1 MAPHTDYSKQV
12 EDALFAY
19 KNKAYGAYQI
29 RRKRPF
35 NLLLGLTGGILGL
48 GLLYLSPLIL
58 LFLKQVKS
66 PELTELVT
74 EMAVTP
80 YSQLMAPPPIP
91 EEPKPKDPVLAAP
104 QVSTIKFVKPVVK
117 SDEEAPDEEMPTMKE
132 LAKANPGRITQEG
145 SDDIYADYVQQKVAA
160 PEPPKQQEAPPQK
173 PKPAPEEVFDFVSIK
188 PEYPGGYVALM
199 TYMGQNINYPPM
211 ALDARLEGTVVIRF
225 VVDRDGRVR
234 DAEIL
239 KDIGGGCGAEALR
252 VVNTLQRW
260 SPGEQNGRLV
270 NVRYV
275 LPIRFK
281 LKDDQ

>member
-1 MAPHTDYSKQV
+1 MAPHTDYSEQV

-29 RRKRPF
+29 RRRRPF

-66 PELTELVT
+66 PELTEIAT
-74 EMAVTP
+74 EITP

-91 EEPKPKDPVLAAP
+91 EEPKPKDLVLAPP
-104 QVSTIKFVKPVVK
+104 QVSTVKFVKPVVK
-117 SDEEAPDEEMPTMKE
+117 SDDEAPDEEMPTMKE

-145 SDDIYADYVQQKVAA
+145 SADIYADYAQQKVAV
-160 PEPPKQQEAPPQK
+160 PEPPKQQETPPPPK
-173 PKPAPEEVFDFVSIK
+173 PKPEPEAVYDIVMKK
-188 PEYPGGYVALM
+188 PEYPGGDVALM
-199 TYMGQNINYPPM
+199 SFMRQNIKYPPI
-211 ALDARLEGTVVIRF
+211 AIDANIEGTVVIRF
-225 VVDRDGRVR
+225 VVDREGLVR

-252 VVNTLQRW
+252 VVRTLDRW
-260 SPGEQNGRLV
+260 SPGEHNGRLV

-275 LPIRFK
+275 LPVRFK
-281 LKDDQ
+281 LEGKQ